1 MTVICWP
8 VGISGSLRRDFVKLL
23 AVSAFVRLR
32 EERDYDPGRSP
43 IIKSAQALYTYIVM
57 GETARLITK

>member
-8 VGISGSLRRDFVKLL
+8 VGISGSLRRDFVKTVGF
-23 AVSAFVRLR
+23 AAFVRLR
-32 EERDYDPGRSP
+32 EERDCDPGRSP
-43 IIKSAQALYTYIVM
+43 VIKSAQALYTYIVM